1 LFSEAYEL
9 FMKAWDCCRM
19 KRKAPDIQQHEVK
32 RRKFSHQI
40 PISWHSCKS
49 TKQSFDSG
57 SIAPADHLLLRLA
70 LPEQQPGPDV
80 LMERVDVLERV
91 TAYAKSRLEVLE
103 ASSKPIQHKLESPC
117 GYALD
122 VPHLSAEATE
132 EVFGYWNDFKSDDVL
147 CIINKAPIK
156 RTDLRT
162 LKPPNWLN
170 DEVVNASAALMPVL
184 PHIMIM
190 NSFFFE
196 TISQEYVRESINVP
210 KLKRILSRRGFNDSI
225 TKLLVPINIKKTHW
239 ICAEVDFVNNAVI
252 TYDSLGANPMPGT
265 ALAVVLGKYLGKE
278 FSIRVGKSP
287 LQENGHDCGVFMTAN
302 LSLLAQNLPL
312 EYSQHLLKD
321 FRKVIAVRI
330 LRQKWNIQ

>member
-1 LFSEAYEL
+1 
-9 FMKAWDCCRM
+9 
-19 KRKAPDIQQHEVK
+19 
-32 RRKFSHQI
+32 
-40 PISWHSCKS
+40 
-49 TKQSFDSG
+49 
-57 SIAPADHLLLRLA
+57 
-70 LPEQQPGPDV
+70 
-80 LMERVDVLERV
+80 
-91 TAYAKSRLEVLE
+91 
-103 ASSKPIQHKLESPC
+103 
-117 GYALD
+117 
-122 VPHLSAEATE
+122 
-132 EVFGYWNDFKSDDVL
+132 
-147 CIINKAPIK
+147 
-156 RTDLRT
+156 
-162 LKPPNWLN
+162 
-170 DEVVNASAALMPVL
+170 MPVL